1 MYQQYYG
8 LNEKPF
14 SLTPDTDFFYQSVT
28 HQEAFNVLL
37 VAIKSGDGFIKVT
50 GEVGTGKTMLCR
62 KLLDALDDQDCGEIY
77 NTVYIPNPYMN
88 SNALLDAV
96 LAEMGI
102 SDRLKNDN
110 YLACINQ
117 YLIDSA
123 RNDKTTVIILDEAQ
137 SLPKESLEVI
147 RLLSNL
153 ETEKKKLVQI
163 ILFGQPEL
171 DDRLAESSIRQL
183 QQRIMHSYHLLPL
196 NESSLQSYLHHR
208 MRSAGYVG
216 PDLFDAKAK
225 RLLFKISR
233 GVPRIINILSHKAMM
248 QSYASGDFY
257 IGEKQIKAAALDS
270 QLERSDKK
278 VSRAGQSQLVMFGL
292 LLVLAVLI
300 NQYS

>member
-8 LNEKPF
+8 LREKPF

-28 HQEAFNVLL
+28 HQEALNVLL

-50 GEVGTGKTMLCR
+50 GEVGTGKTLLCR
-62 KLLDALDDQDCGEIY
+62 KLLDALDEQY
-77 NTVYIPNPYMN
+77 STVYIPNPYMN
-88 SNALLDAV
+88 SDALLDAV
-96 LAEMGI
+96 IAEMGI
-102 SDRLKNDN
+102 SDRVKNGN

-123 RNDKTTVIILDEAQ
+123 QNDKTTVIILDEAQ

-183 QQRIMHSYHLLPL
+183 QQRIMHAYHLQPL
-196 NESSLQSYLHHR
+196 NESSMRSYLHHR
-208 MRSAGYVG
+208 MRSAGYIG
-216 PDLFDAKAK
+216 PEIFDTKATK
-225 RLLFKISR
+225 LLFKISQ
-233 GVPRIINILSHKAMM
+233 GVPRLINVLGNKAMM
-248 QSYASGDFY
+248 QSYANGDFY
-257 IGEKQIKAAALDS
+257 IGEKQIEAAALDS
-270 QLERSDKK
+270 QLGLG
-278 VSRAGQSQLVMFGL
+278 VSKLSKGKWFQTIMCCL
-292 LLVLAVLI
+292 LLVLAALI

>member
-1 MYQQYYG
+1 MYQHYYG
-8 LNEKPF
+8 LQEKPF

-28 HQEAFNVLL
+28 HQEALNVLL

-50 GEVGTGKTMLCR
+50 GEVGTGKTLLCR
-62 KLLDALDDQDCGEIY
+62 KLLDSLDEQY

-88 SNALLDAV
+88 CHALLDAV

-123 RNDKTTVIILDEAQ
+123 KNSKTTVIILDEAQ

-183 QQRIMHSYHLLPL
+183 RQRIMHSYHLQPL
-196 NESSLQSYLHHR
+196 DELSMDLYLHHR
-208 MRSAGYVG
+208 MRSAGYIG
-216 PDLFDAKAK
+216 PELFDAKAK
-225 RLLFKISR
+225 KLLFKISK
-233 GVPRIINILSHKAMM
+233 GVPRIINVLGNKAMM
-248 QSYASGDFY
+248 QSYANGDFY
-257 IGEKQIKAAALDS
+257 IGEKQIEAAALDS
-270 QLERSDKK
+270 QLGLG
-278 VSRAGQSQLVMFGL
+278 VSTLSKGKWFQATLLCL

-300 NQYS
+300 SPYS

>member
-8 LNEKPF
+8 LREKPF

-50 GEVGTGKTMLCR
+50 GEVGTGKTLLCR
-62 KLLDALDDQDCGEIY
+62 KLLDALDDQDCDEIY
-77 NTVYIPNPYMN
+77 NTVYIPNPYM
-88 SNALLDAV
+88 SCNALLDAV

-102 SDRLKNDN
+102 SDRLNNDN

-123 RNDKTTVIILDEAQ
+123 RDNKVTVIILDEAQ

-163 ILFGQPEL
+163 VLFGQPEL
-171 DDRLAESSIRQL
+171 NDRLAESSIRQL
-183 QQRIMHSYHLLPL
+183 QQRIMHSYHLQPL
-196 NESSLQSYLHHR
+196 NESSMQSYLHHR
-208 MRSAGYVG
+208 MKSAGYIG
-216 PDLFDAKAK
+216 PDLFDGKAK
-225 RLLFKISR
+225 KLMFKMSQ
-233 GVPRIINILSHKAMM
+233 GVPRIINVLSNKAMM
-248 QSYASGDFY
+248 LSYANGDFY

-270 QLERSDKK
+270 QLGLHVNTASKGRW
-278 VSRAGQSQLVMFGL
+278 SQAIMFGL